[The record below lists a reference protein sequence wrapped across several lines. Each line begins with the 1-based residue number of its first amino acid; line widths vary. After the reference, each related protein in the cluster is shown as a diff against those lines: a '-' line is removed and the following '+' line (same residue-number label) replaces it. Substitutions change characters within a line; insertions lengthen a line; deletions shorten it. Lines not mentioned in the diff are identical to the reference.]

1 MKKFDYKSVVGHEL
15 VCAKLQQ
22 AVASDRTVSAYLISG
37 PEGIGKK
44 TVAYPFAA
52 ALLCESPQNGR
63 ACLQCSSCRL
73 LAGGAHPD
81 LLFLSIPKDKK
92 SIGVEEV
99 RDQLIKEA
107 YVRPFSAP
115 RKVFVIAPGEAM
127 TQGAQN
133 ALLKIL
139 EEPPSYA
146 VFIIL
151 ASAQDQLL
159 ETIRSRC
166 LKLQLLPLPAKD
178 CAACF
183 DKLTEGSAERRT
195 LSAAFSQGN
204 LGRGYRM
211 LRDEAYYDLYVET
224 VDKLI
229 GMADRA
235 SGLSDMQRHLA
246 DHKGAVEDII
256 DFLLVFLRD
265 CMRRSI
271 ASKTELICKD
281 REKESLLFGQKVTA
295 KGLVLM
301 MEALIHF
308 RDRLQ
313 KNPGYTAACLELLTR
328 IQEEIHD

>member
-1 MKKFDYKSVVGHEL
+1 MKKFDYESVVGHEL
-15 VCAKLQQ
+15 ACTKLQQ
-22 AVASDRTVSAYLISG
+22 AVALDRTVSAYLISG

-44 TVAYPFAA
+44 TVTYPFAA
-52 ALLCESPQNGR
+52 ALLCEAPQNGR

-81 LLFLSIPKDKK
+81 LLFLSVPADKK

-99 RDQLIKEA
+99 REQLIKEA

-115 RKVFVIAPGEAM
+115 RKVFVIEQGEAM

-146 VFIIL
+146 VFILL

-166 LKLQLLPLPAKD
+166 LKLQLLPLSAEN
-178 CAACF
+178 CRVCF
-183 DKLTEGSAERRT
+183 GRLTEGTAERRA

-211 LRDEAYYDLYVET
+211 LRDEAYYALYDET
-224 VDKLI
+224 VDKLLS
-229 GMADRA
+229 MANRA
-235 SGLSDMQRHLA
+235 SGLSEMQRHWA
-246 DHKGAVEDII
+246 DHKDVVEAII

-265 CMRRSI
+265 CIRRSI
-271 ASKTELICKD
+271 DSSTELICKD
-281 REKESLLFGQKVTA
+281 REKESLSFGKKVTA
-295 KGLVLM
+295 KGLVIM

-313 KNPGYTAACLELLTR
+313 KNAGYTAACLELLTR

>member
-1 MKKFDYKSVVGHEL
+1 MKKFDYESVVGHDL
-15 VCAKLQQ
+15 VCTKLQQ

-44 TVAYPFAA
+44 TVTYPFAA

-81 LLFLSIPKDKK
+81 LFFLTVPPDKK

-107 YVRPFSAP
+107 YVRPFSAT
-115 RKVFVIAPGEAM
+115 RKVFVIEQGELM

-166 LKLQLLPLPAKD
+166 LKLQLLPLSAKD
-178 CAACF
+178 CAAYF
-183 DKLTEGSAERRT
+183 GRMTEGAEKRRA

-204 LGRGYRM
+204 LGRGQRM
-211 LRDEAYYDLYVET
+211 LCDDSYYALYVET
-224 VDKLI
+224 VDKLLC
-229 GMADRA
+229 MAKRP

-246 DHKGAVEDII
+246 EHKDAAADVI

-271 ASKTELICKD
+271 SPDALLICTD
-281 REKESLLFGQKVTA
+281 REKESLSFGKELTA
-295 KGLVLM
+295 KGLVCV

-313 KNPGYTAACLELLTR
+313 KNAGYTAACLELLTR